1 MSKIEALMR
10 AIEGALKG
18 ATPAADRVS
27 RDVEKGYSF
36 GEFPAIVLHQLRD
49 VPLSGSPVGYEYR
62 QLSVELE
69 IQADGDE
76 PHAACDGVLT
86 AAHLAMHDALSQV
99 QDPSLQQGVID
110 WDYDEENP
118 ALGVCRV
125 QYLLIYRRR
134 EGEL

>member
-1 MSKIEALMR
+1 MSKVEKLMR
-10 AIEGALKG
+10 AMEEALRG

-86 AAHLAMHDALSQV
+86 AVHLALHDSLYSL
-99 QDPSLQQGVID
+99 QDLQQGMID

-125 QYLLIYRRR
+125 QYLLTYRRR
-134 EGEL
+134 EGEM

>member
-1 MSKIEALMR
+1 MSEIERMMQRMELALS
-10 AIEGALKG
+10 G
-18 ATPAADRVS
+18 ATPADDRVT
-27 RDVEKGYSF
+27 RNLDRGYSF

-86 AAHLAMHDALSQV
+86 AAHLALHDSLYSL
-99 QDPSLQQGVID
+99 QDLQQGMID

-125 QYLLIYRRR
+125 QYLLTYRRR
-134 EGEL
+134 EGEM